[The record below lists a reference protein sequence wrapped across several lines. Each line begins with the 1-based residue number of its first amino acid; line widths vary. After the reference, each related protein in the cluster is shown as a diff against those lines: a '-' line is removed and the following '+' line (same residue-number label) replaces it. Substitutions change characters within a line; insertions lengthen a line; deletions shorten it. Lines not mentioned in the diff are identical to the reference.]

1 VIGPR
6 KNYKYKVT
14 PKMNIS
20 TTTPVRIIE
29 FKFKPYSTY
38 IGLNEETIKLRFP
51 SPHLIVS
58 ETDNSLQVANEET
71 SIKITERSDAIPEST
86 DLLARV
92 LSLVAGMGTL
102 LTIGMTYL
110 LKYLLG
116 IKFNLGWGLINF
128 IQIVAFIPLADFYF
142 PGNVRSYVS
151 ILKYANTAGQG
162 VHNVFYLF
170 IDREEL
176 ETKPHNYR
184 FETMGFKSN
193 IFIENCGCQ
202 ITILIVMATL

>member
-1 VIGPR
+1 L
-6 KNYKYKVT
+6 
-14 PKMNIS
+14 
-20 TTTPVRIIE
+20 E
-29 FKFKPYSTY
+29 FEFRPYSTY
-38 IGLNEETIKLRFP
+38 IGLNEEILKLRFP
-51 SPHLIVS
+51 NSFLIVS
-58 ETDNSLQVANEET
+58 ETNNNLQVANEET
-71 SIKITERSDAIPEST
+71 SIRITERSDAISDSE
-86 DLLARV
+86 DMFAKI

-162 VHNVFYLF
+162 VHNVFYFF
-170 IDREEL
+170 IDRGEL

-202 ITILIVMATL
+202 ITVLIIMATL